1 MAPRFRYGFKKE
13 AELIAEEVR
22 KELELEL
29 TDRLDPIKLANYLA
43 IPVIDLTALRASGVK
58 EKSLRRFLHE
68 EPGDF
73 SAMTIFRGTARL
85 IVVNP
90 QHPDGRRA
98 NSICH
103 ELSHV
108 LLEHDPYAA
117 VSSGGSRVWSDECE
131 SQADWLG
138 GALLVPRQAALE
150 SAQLGIK
157 DVDAATHFG
166 VSIELMRWRLN
177 ATGAR
182 KQAERSLQARR
193 SSAG

>member
-1 MAPRFRYGFKKE
+1 MAPRFRYGFKKD

-29 TDRLDPIKLANYLA
+29 TDRLDPIRLAKHLA
-43 IPVIDLTALRASGVK
+43 IPVIDLTELRVSGVK
-58 EKSLRRFLHE
+58 ERSLRQFLHE

-73 SAMTIFRGTARL
+73 SAMTILRGTARL

-90 QHPDGRRA
+90 QHPNGRRA

-117 VSSGGSRVWSDECE
+117 LSSGGSRVWSDECE
-131 SQADWLG
+131 SEADWLA
-138 GALLVPRQAALE
+138 GALLVPRSAALE
-150 SAQLGIK
+150 TALLGIK
-157 DVDAATHFG
+157 EADAATHFG
-166 VSIELMRWRLN
+166 VSIDLMRWRLN

-182 KQAERSLQARR
+182 KQVERSRLSRQ
-193 SSAG
+193 SSTG

>member
-1 MAPRFRYGFKKE
+1 MAPRLRHGFKTE
-13 AELIAEEVR
+13 SELIAEEVR
-22 KELELEL
+22 TELGLEL
-29 TDRLDPIKLANYLA
+29 TDRLDPFELASHLA
-43 IPVIDLTALRASGVK
+43 IPVIDLTELRVAGVK
-58 EKSLRRFLHE
+58 ETSLRQFLHE

-85 IVVNP
+85 VVVNP

-108 LLEHDPYAA
+108 LLEHDPHAA
-117 VSSGGSRVWSDECE
+117 LASGGTRVWSDDCE
-131 SQADWLG
+131 SEADWLAG
-138 GALLVPRQAALE
+138 VLLVPRPAALRI
-150 SAQLGIK
+150 ALLGIK
-157 DVDAATHFG
+157 EANAATHFG
-166 VSIELMRWRLN
+166 VSLDLMRWRLN

-182 KQAERSLQARR
+182 KQAERSRSVRR